1 METLKSLSV
10 EHKKRGKEQAPHIVA
25 EQIGT
30 DHSKQRKNKQNVDRG
45 NHTTSARFCSA
56 HIREFYPSEIL
67 GDGGYSE
74 FCVRGRHLEKC
85 CFEGNKCSLCFY
97 HLMDGVEETEAVNFA
112 ETIAV
117 ALNGNIDRDPQ
128 YCIRLNAFMMSIIGC
143 EYPTKK
149 KNTAL
154 RVMVNGMKWIEY
166 YLKLVSHNSR
176 LKAISPSG
184 YKVKFSDRF

>member
-1 METLKSLSV
+1 M
-10 EHKKRGKEQAPHIVA
+10 
-25 EQIGT
+25 
-30 DHSKQRKNKQNVDRG
+30 
-45 NHTTSARFCSA
+45 
-56 HIREFYPSEIL
+56 
-67 GDGGYSE
+67 
-74 FCVRGRHLEKC
+74 
-85 CFEGNKCSLCFY
+85 
-97 HLMDGVEETEAVNFA
+97 MDGVEETEAVNFA